1 MQNSLLLTVQVNY
14 CFVLVVSANV
24 NSLPLRSHGRVGVL
38 VKFKV
43 YVYGNLQE

>member
-1 MQNSLLLTVQVNY
+1 MQNWLLLTVQVNY

-24 NSLPLRSHGRVGVL
+24 NSLPLGSHGRDRVL

-43 YVYGNLQE
+43 